1 MYEICSMKIL
11 VVSATEL
18 EIAPFRVSHPD
29 AEILITGVGIPST
42 VFHLTKKLM
51 GDKYDMVIQCGIGGT
66 FSNLHKL
73 GSVVLV
79 QHDTFG
85 DIGIEEKGVFT
96 DLFGYGLADPN
107 KFPFENHW
115 LVNHHP
121 IFNSNVLP
129 TVMAV
134 TVNTISDDQRWIEMI
149 RLNTPALTQSMEGAA
164 FHYVCLQLNI
174 PFLQLRGLSN
184 KVGERDKKNW
194 SMHEAIKNSNLELE
208 KLIEHFSQ

>member
-1 MYEICSMKIL
+1 MRIL

-18 EIAPFRVSHPD
+18 EIAPFREKHPE
-29 AEILITGVGIPST
+29 AGILITGVGIPST

-51 GDKYDMVIQCGIGGT
+51 EDKYDLVIQCGIAGS
-66 FSNLHKL
+66 FSDLPIL

-79 QHDTFG
+79 QDDTFG
-85 DIGIEEKGVFT
+85 DIGIEEKGMFI
-96 DLFGYGLADPN
+96 DLFIYGLADPN

-115 LVNHHP
+115 LINHHS
-121 IFNSNVLP
+121 IFNSYLLP
-129 TVMAV
+129 PVMGV
-134 TVNTISDDQRWIEMI
+134 TVNTISDDPRWIEQI

-174 PFLQLRGLSN
+174 PFLQLRGISN

-194 SMHEAIKNSNLELE
+194 LMHEAIKNSNIELE
-208 KLIEHFSQ
+208 KLIEHFQS